1 MLEILSKILPNFS
14 LAQMPSFYHLPK
26 RNTSIIVKDGDGR
39 CLYAICITL
48 HKESSKGLGTFRLQ
62 LKPKSVE
69 YCQFNSYLR
78 VHCTLHIQK

>member
-14 LAQMPSFYHLPK
+14 LAQMSSFSHLPK
-26 RNTSIIVKDGDGR
+26 RNTSIVVKDGDGR
-39 CLYAICITL
+39 CLCNL
-48 HKESSKGLGTFRLQ
+48 HHFAQRKQQGLGTFRLQ

>member
-14 LAQMPSFYHLPK
+14 LAQMPSFSHLPK
-26 RNTSIIVKDGDGR
+26 RNTSIVVKDGR
-39 CLYAICITL
+39 CLCNL
-48 HKESSKGLGTFRLQ
+48 HHFAQRKQQGLGTFRLQ

-78 VHCTLHIQK
+78 VHCTPTLHAQK